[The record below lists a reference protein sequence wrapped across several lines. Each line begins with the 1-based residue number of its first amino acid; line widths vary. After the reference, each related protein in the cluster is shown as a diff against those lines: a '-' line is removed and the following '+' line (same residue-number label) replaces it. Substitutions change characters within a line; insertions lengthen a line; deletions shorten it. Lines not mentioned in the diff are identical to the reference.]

1 MVTKKQ
7 EKQPII
13 PRNCTTQRGLALL
26 GDEWTMLVLVALEN
40 ETKRFSQLR
49 TDIEGISKKMLTQT
63 LRSLE
68 RDGLVRR
75 VVYPVVP
82 PVVEYSLTCLGKTLK
97 TPIQAMRDWSE
108 EYIEKVEQ
116 ARIEYDQQDK
126 SALQAEIMALVQQRA
141 TT

>member
-26 GDEWTMLVLVALEN
+26 GDEWTMLVIVALAN
-40 ETKRFSQLR
+40 ETKRFSQLH

-82 PVVEYSLTCLGKTLK
+82 PVVEYSLTRLGETLK
-97 TPIQAMRDWSE
+97 IPIQAMRDWSE

-116 ARIEYDQQDK
+116 ARIAYDQQDK
-126 SALQAEIMALVQQRA
+126 SSLQAEIMALVQQRA

>member
-40 ETKRFSQLR
+40 ETKRFSQLH

-82 PVVEYSLTCLGKTLK
+82 PVVEYSLTRLGETLK
-97 TPIQAMRDWSE
+97 IPIQAMRDWSE

-126 SALQAEIMALVQQRA
+126 SSLQAEIMALVQQRA